1 MIQTVQTL
9 DVFDRSR
16 CLEVKFFYVENT
28 ERQMNF
34 DSSGMTYKSA
44 REYLKQDGEVMG
56 LDTLP
61 LNMERFGVPN
71 NLNEWLRDR
80 TYQIR

>member
-1 MIQTVQTL
+1 
-9 DVFDRSR
+9 
-16 CLEVKFFYVENT
+16 
-28 ERQMNF
+28 MNF